1 MKRLAFVLG
10 ALWPMSALACDG
22 TGLPLTSL
30 DQNAPRVEMFLDD
43 MQLAQPFS
51 VKVVVCGDRI
61 IQKLMVDAIMP
72 AHQHG
77 MNYTPTVINLGEG
90 AFRVDGMLFHMPGVW
105 EIQMDLYD
113 QTGVTRYTQTTEL
126 Q

>member
-1 MKRLAFVLG
+1 MKLR
-10 ALWPMSALACDG
+10 ALALGVLWSGGASACGTDG
-22 TGLPLTSL
+22 VPLISS
-30 DQNAPRVEMFLDD
+30 DQDAPHVEMFLDD

-51 VKVVVCGDRI
+51 VKVIVCGDKDI
-61 IQKLMVDAIMP
+61 HKLVVDAEMP

-77 MNYTPTVINLGEG
+77 MNYIPTVVDLGEG

-113 QTGVTRYTQTTEL
+113 QTGITRYTQTTEL